1 MKSMLLAGLL
11 AVAGSLAF
19 GADAAYWK
27 EQLLGTA
34 YIWNGGATGTW
45 DATTE
50 NWIGL
55 DGNPAVWEDGQA
67 AAFLEEATIT
77 VSGTKQVA
85 DIHTAAPVTFTGD
98 DVHVLD
104 DSGIYWQEDS
114 ALTFNS
120 NVLMGTNVQTHVR
133 GDIEPKFGSWTS
145 RIAI

>member
-34 YIWNGGATGTW
+34 YIWNGGAAGTW

-55 DGNPAVWEDGQA
+55 DGNPAVWEDGSVGKWTHLRLFA
-67 AAFLEEATIT
+67 
-77 VSGTKQVA
+77 SGL
-85 DIHTAAPVTFTGD
+85 PE
-98 DVHVLD
+98 L
-104 DSGIYWQEDS
+104 
-114 ALTFNS
+114 
-120 NVLMGTNVQTHVR
+120 
-133 GDIEPKFGSWTS
+133 
-145 RIAI
+145 